1 MSLSWVPPIPL
12 APGTEGPDR
21 LRDQTPVYV
30 RRVRPGDKAQ
40 IDDLVN
46 RLSTE
51 SIEERYFSPI
61 ARESAVAELLQPD
74 DVTHRLSLL
83 LYRELPERTEVIG
96 QGEYTRD
103 GPRSP
108 SAEVAFLVADAYQG
122 KGAASILLTRL
133 ARSAR
138 DQGIQRFRAIILPEN
153 LKMLDVFRGSGF
165 PCAVERRTDHV
176 VVTLAIAEEP
186 HPSYAALATPP
197 AHVGVQ
203 IPR

>member
-1 MSLSWVPPIPL
+1 
-12 APGTEGPDR
+12 
-21 LRDQTPVYV
+21 
-30 RRVRPGDKAQ
+30 VRPGDTAQ
-40 IDDLVN
+40 IDDLVT

-61 ARESAVAELLQPD
+61 ARESVIAELLQPD

-83 LYRELPERTEVIG
+83 LYRELPERTEVLG

-122 KGAASILLTRL
+122 RGAASILLTRL

-197 AHVGVQ
+197 ARVGAQ
-203 IPR
+203 RPR